1 MFTRSGVE
9 QSVARKAHNLE
20 VVGSSPTPA
29 TQTKHRAPVAGIEV
43 RSVGRRRGETE
54 PGARSFRLRDWP
66 STLLSGRDGRS
77 AFK

>member
-1 MFTRSGVE
+1 
-9 QSVARKAHNLE
+9 
-20 VVGSSPTPA
+20 
-29 TQTKHRAPVAGIEV
+29 
-43 RSVGRRRGETE
+43 VGRRRGETE